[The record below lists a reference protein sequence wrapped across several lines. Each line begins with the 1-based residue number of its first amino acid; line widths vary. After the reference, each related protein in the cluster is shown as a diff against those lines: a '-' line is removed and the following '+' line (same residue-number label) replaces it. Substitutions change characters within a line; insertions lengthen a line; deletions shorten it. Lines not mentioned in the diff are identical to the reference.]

1 MPRWATGLLSL
12 CLVLW
17 LAGCGSS
24 APQTVPVL
32 VTPMVPTHLTR
43 PLPRPQASVTNNRG
57 LLDLLAEYDGL
68 LRRANADRAA
78 VVEILSHDAGD
89 EE

>member
-1 MPRWATGLLSL
+1 
-12 CLVLW
+12 
-17 LAGCGSS
+17 
-24 APQTVPVL
+24 
-32 VTPMVPTHLTR
+32 MVPPSLTS
-43 PLPRPQASVTNNRG
+43 PLPHPAGTVATNRG

-78 VVEILSHDAGD
+78 VVEILSHDAGA